1 MSNNPEKA
9 SASIKRKIQT
19 LSTETPLFLKK
30 SNDAQMKGDH
40 YVICELEKNKI

>member
-19 LSTETPLFLKK
+19 PSTETPLFLK
-30 SNDAQMKGDH
+30 SQMMHK
-40 YVICELEKNKI
+40 